1 MPEQASDLTRR
12 IEAVKSERDALNKYK
27 EYIKLIKSELSDEDA
42 TLATINPDEL
52 TQTELDIW
60 NEFFTLIGKIDKDA
74 FENRRDELIA
84 EANALL
90 SKVNAD
96 GINLPFVDWMR
107 NRLSILISVLPTNI
121 YSWGDENEYGFGQIL
136 EEQKKRLFYNDF
148 KN

>member
-1 MPEQASDLTRR
+1 MPEQVSDLIRR

-27 EYIKLIKSELSDEDA
+27 EYIKLIKSELSEEDA

-60 NEFFTLIGKIDKDA
+60 NEFFALIGKIDKDA

-90 SKVNAD
+90 NKVNMD
-96 GINLPFVDWMR
+96 GINPPFAEWMR
-107 NRLSILISVLPTNI
+107 NRLVILVSALPLKN
-121 YSWGDENEYGFGQIL
+121 YPWENENGRGLGPSI

-148 KN
+148 KE